1 MNRNEAIAAARVKR
15 RDLSSALIDLEV
27 AAQAPVG
34 SGAWRGTMHLTL
46 MRLGAAFEAHAIVA
60 DGEGGIIESVVEDA
74 PRLSAAADHLRAEH
88 REIKDGIAAVTSEVE
103 AIGTPTSAG
112 GSGRDSRVLAR
123 DLRCPLPAPP
133 ARIRLRLGGLR
144 RGHRWRQLMCE
155 DEEFGATCSGRD
167 EASIERCLDRSGFGS

>member
-103 AIGTPTSAG
+103 AIGTPTSAEEADAIRESLLEIFVALSRHRRHGSDFVWEAYDVDIGG
-112 GSGRDSRVLAR
+112 GS
-123 DLRCPLPAPP
+123 
-133 ARIRLRLGGLR
+133 
-144 RGHRWRQLMCE
+144 
-155 DEEFGATCSGRD
+155 
-167 EASIERCLDRSGFGS
+167 